1 MSAAVETGLLL
12 EGLRC
17 ASCAHRV
24 EQGLRH
30 ARGVFGA
37 EVNYASHRANV
48 RFDPDRTDAAG
59 LVAIVEE
66 LGFSAQPYDP
76 TTLDRPRDRSARS
89 AMVRVLVAAFLAGN
103 VMWLAAALYAGDY
116 QGMDPVIRRTLR
128 WLVVALSLPAAT
140 WCAAPFWRGAWHGL
154 RRGTLTIDVPIVL
167 GIATSVATTIAGT
180 LAGSDHLFVDS
191 AAMIVFLILL
201 GRTLEQ
207 RARARASQAIE
218 RLQSL
223 APPTARRVEDDGT
236 VREVPRDSLAVGDTL
251 RIAAGEVF
259 PADAR
264 IVGHAVEVDESI
276 VTGESLPVLRGPGDE
291 VPCGA
296 RIVGVEAVATVVAVA
311 GSDHLARMSG
321 LLERAQ
327 ASRPEIQRL
336 ADRIAAYF
344 APAVLVVAAATAIA
358 GVAMGLGTLEI
369 AMRAAAVLI
378 VACPC
383 ALGLATPAAIAAAV
397 GRAANLGIW
406 IREGA
411 ALERLAA
418 VDTILLD
425 KTGTLTEGRLR
436 VVAVD
441 PAEGVAADDVTAW
454 AGRAEGAVPH
464 PIADAIRE
472 TSAPGLAPLDPVEVV
487 PGLGVVAGPDGDR
500 VRVGRRELLAR
511 DGIVPDARLRMA
523 EKEHTERGHSIA
535 WVAHGDRVLGLL
547 ALADEP
553 RADAAEATARL
564 REAGLR
570 LELLTGDH
578 ENAGRA
584 AGARVG
590 IHSVHAHL
598 APEDKVRHIAAW
610 RARGATVAFVG
621 DGINDAAALGAA
633 DVGLAMAR
641 GAEVTREAADLV
653 LQGGRL
659 CAVPEAR
666 ALAAATLRRIRENL
680 AFALAYNAVA
690 VPLAVAG
697 VFEPLH
703 AAIAMSASSLV
714 VVGNATRLLRFG
726 TRT

>member
-1 MSAAVETGLLL
+1 MSAAVETGLVL

-30 ARGVFGA
+30 AYGVQRA
-37 EVNYASHRANV
+37 EVNYANHRANV
-48 RFDPDRTDAAG
+48 RFDPGQTDASR
-59 LVAIVEE
+59 LVSVVED
-66 LGFSAQPYDP
+66 LGFAAQPYDP
-76 TTLDRPRDRSARS
+76 ATLDRPRDRGSRS

-116 QGMDPVIRRTLR
+116 QGMEPSVRTALR

-154 RRGTLTIDVPIVL
+154 RRGSLTIDVPIVL
-167 GIATSVATTIAGT
+167 GIATSVGTTIAGT
-180 LAGSDHLFVDS
+180 LAGSDLLFVDS

-207 RARARASQAIE
+207 RARTRASEAIE

-223 APPTARRVEDDGT
+223 APSIARRVGSDGT
-236 VREVPRDSLAVGDTL
+236 IEEIHRDALAVGDTI
-251 RIAAGEVF
+251 RVAAGESF
-259 PADAR
+259 PADVR
-264 IVGHAVEVDESI
+264 IVGHPVEVDESI
-276 VTGESLPVLRGPGDE
+276 VTGESIPVLREPGAE

-296 RIVGVEAVATVVAVA
+296 RLAGTEAIAVVIAIA
-311 GSDHLARMSG
+311 GNDHLARMSS

-336 ADRIAAYF
+336 ADRIAAVF
-344 APAVLVVAAATAIA
+344 APAVLVTAALTALL
-358 GVAMGLGTLEI
+358 GVALGLEALEI

-397 GRAANLGIW
+397 GRAAGLGIW
-406 IREGA
+406 VKDGA

-418 VDTILLD
+418 VDVVLLD
-425 KTGTLTEGRLR
+425 KTGTLTEGHLR
-436 VVAVD
+436 VVGIESSEDVR
-441 PAEGVAADDVTAW
+441 PEEVTTWAA
-454 AGRAEGAVPH
+454 RAEGAVPH
-464 PIADAIRE
+464 PIADAIRA
-472 TSAPGLAPLDPVEVV
+472 SAPTDTAPLDPIEVV
-487 PGLGVVAGPDGDR
+487 PGLGVIADRDGQR
-500 VRVGRRELLAR
+500 VMVGRRALLER
-511 DGIVPDARLRMA
+511 EGILLDEALCLR
-523 EKEHTERGHSIA
+523 EKENARRGHSIA
-535 WVAHGDRVLGLL
+535 WVSRGDRVLGLVCF
-547 ALADEP
+547 ADEP
-553 RADAAEATARL
+553 RQDAREATTRL
-564 REAGLR
+564 TDAGLR

-578 ENAGRA
+578 EAAARNAS
-584 AGARVG
+584 ARVG
-590 IHSVHAHL
+590 ITAVHSEL
-598 APEDKVRHIAAW
+598 SPEAKVDRIAEW
-610 RARGATVAFVG
+610 RSKSANVAFVG

-659 CAVPEAR
+659 TAVPDARDLAR
-666 ALAAATLRRIRENL
+666 ATLQRIRENL
-680 AFALAYNAVA
+680 AFALAYNVVA
-690 VPLAVAG
+690 VPLAILG
-697 VFEPLH
+697 ILEPLH

-714 VVGNATRLLRFG
+714 VVGNATRLLRWSPKS
-726 TRT
+726 